1 MNLVDRNNFS
11 DLLDEFSSYLSIE
24 KGLSQ
29 NTVSSYRTDLTKFL
43 EFLQEQKV
51 SDLRVVNKNTLDDF
65 ITVLNKGKLTSR
77 SQARYI
83 SSLKHFFKFL
93 LSQNIIENNPT
104 EKIDTPKLEKRLPQI
119 LTYPEI
125 ESILECVDTS
135 GPIGIRDRAIMETLY
150 ACGLRVSEL
159 INLKRRDLLF
169 DLEVIRVFGKGSK
182 ERIVPIGRSAI
193 EWIQNYLKFSRNLL
207 AGTLE
212 TKDILFLNTRG
223 KKLTRMGIWKILQ
236 RYAVLVGLEGKMHP
250 HIFRHSFATHLI
262 EGGADIR
269 VVQEMLGHSD
279 ISTTQIYTHLTREYL
294 IEVHKLYHPRA

>member
-1 MNLVDRNNFS
+1 MSLVNVNNFY

-24 KGLSQ
+24 KGLSH
-29 NTVSSYRTDLTKFL
+29 NTVSSYRSDLTKFFG
-43 EFLQEQKV
+43 FLQEQKV
-51 SDLRVVNKNTLDDF
+51 SDLRAVDKNTLEDF
-65 ITVLNKGKLTSR
+65 ITVLNKGKLAAR

-93 LSQNIIENNPT
+93 LSQGIIGNNPT
-104 EKIDTPKLEKRLPQI
+104 EKIDTPKLGRSLPQV

-135 GPIGIRDRAIMETLY
+135 NPIGIRDRAIMETLY

-182 ERIVPIGRSAI
+182 ERIVPIGQSAI
-193 EWIQNYLKFSRNLL
+193 EWVRHYLEFSRDVL
-207 AGTLE
+207 AGGSD
-212 TKDILFLNTRG
+212 TKDILFLNARG
-223 KKLTRMGIWKILQ
+223 RKLTRMGIWKILQ
-236 RYAVLVGLEGKMHP
+236 RYAILVGLESKMHP

-269 VVQEMLGHSD
+269 IVQEMLGHSD
-279 ISTTQIYTHLTREYL
+279 VSTTQIYTHLTREYL
-294 IEVHKLYHPRA
+294 VEVHKLYHPRA

>member
-1 MNLVDRNNFS
+1 MNLVNANNLF
-11 DLLDEFSSYLSIE
+11 DLLDEFSLYLSIE
-24 KGLSQ
+24 KGLSH
-29 NTVSSYRTDLTKFL
+29 NTVSSYRSDLTKFFR
-43 EFLQEQKV
+43 FLQEQNV
-51 SDLRVVNKNTLDDF
+51 SDLRMVDKDTLYDF
-65 ITVLNKGKLTSR
+65 ITILNKGKLTSR

-93 LSQNIIENNPT
+93 LSQNIVENNPT
-104 EKIDTPKLEKRLPQI
+104 EKIDTPKLGRSLPQI

-135 GPIGIRDRAIMETLY
+135 NPIGVRDRAIMETLY

-159 INLKRRDLLF
+159 INLKRRDVLF
-169 DLEVIRVFGKGSK
+169 DLEVVRVFGKGSK

-193 EWIQNYLKFSRNLL
+193 EWIQNYLKFSRNVL
-207 AGTLE
+207 AGNSE
-212 TKDILFLNTRG
+212 TKDILFLNARG
-223 KKLTRMGIWKILQ
+223 RKLTRMGVWKILQ
-236 RYAVLVGLEGKMHP
+236 KYAVLVGLEGKMHP

-269 VVQEMLGHSD
+269 IVQEMLGHSD